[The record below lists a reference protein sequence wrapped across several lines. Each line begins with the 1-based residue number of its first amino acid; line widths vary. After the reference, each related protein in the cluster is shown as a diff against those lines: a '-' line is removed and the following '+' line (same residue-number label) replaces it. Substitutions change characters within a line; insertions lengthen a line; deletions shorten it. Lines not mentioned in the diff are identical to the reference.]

1 MRYDRKIIE
10 EQIECSLG
18 RTFIVYSEN
27 LYKNDNAILVNFP
40 DFEDSCIS
48 ENSNFDSDS
57 IILCLHGLNGNSYQF
72 DSIFCAL
79 SFCNIKFIALD
90 FYGHGKSEAL
100 SNVHKYTEKLYTE
113 QIYDVLKKKQI
124 LTSKF
129 IVIGFSMGCIIAAHL
144 AVEGKLLID
153 KFCLISAAGMAKPK
167 HRFLQFLLKINV
179 RLCLRI
185 GKKYSY
191 LLVSEDNVKN
201 EYFDSE
207 CNLEDVHKRYM
218 ALKENHE
225 KFLETFLKVV
235 SGTKIQNS
243 KSVYSTLLKKEPE
256 ILFIYGND
264 DKVTPC
270 RYTKQFLKKHES
282 HLGNVK
288 IIIFPKC
295 SHLVLSEKYI
305 DVIKHLFCFLQ

>member
-1 MRYDRKIIE
+1 MRYDRNIIE
-10 EQIECSLG
+10 EQIECSAG
-18 RTFIVYSEN
+18 RTFIVCSEN
-27 LYKNDNAILVNFP
+27 LHNHDNTIVVNFP
-40 DFEDSCIS
+40 DFEDSGVS
-48 ENSNFDSDS
+48 EKNSFDRDT

-79 SFCNIKFIALD
+79 SFHNIKFIALD

-100 SNVHKYTEKLYTE
+100 RNVHKYTEKLFTE

-124 LTSKF
+124 LDSKF
-129 IVIGFSMGCIIAAHL
+129 IIVGFSMGCIIAAHL
-144 AVEGKLLID
+144 AVEGKMFVE
-153 KFCLISAAGMAKPK
+153 KYCLISAAGMAKPR
-167 HRFLQFLLKINV
+167 HRFLQFLLKMNI

-191 LLVSEDNVKN
+191 LLVSEDTVKN

-207 CNLEDVHKRYM
+207 SNLEDVHKRYL

-225 KFLETFLKVV
+225 KYLETFLKVV
-235 SGTKIQNS
+235 SGTNIQNS
-243 KSVYSTLLKKEPE
+243 KNIYSKFFKKEPQ

-270 RYTKQFLKKHES
+270 RYTKQFLKKHET

-295 SHLVLSEKYI
+295 SHLVLSEKCI
-305 DVIKHLFCFLQ
+305 DVIKQLLCFLQ